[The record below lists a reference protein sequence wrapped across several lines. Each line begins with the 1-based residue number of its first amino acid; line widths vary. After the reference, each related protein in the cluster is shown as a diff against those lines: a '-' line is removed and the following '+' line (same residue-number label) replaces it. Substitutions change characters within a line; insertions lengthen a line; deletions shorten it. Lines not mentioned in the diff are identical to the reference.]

1 MSDPDL
7 RAGPTDESGEASGRT
22 VETSRTSA
30 EPSRGTFASNRVA
43 LAVAGLGVLLY
54 LLYTHIWL
62 IVPLAFV
69 GLPLLGYYGVKLR
82 QRWARV
88 LCWVAFAG
96 ILATAGVLIWLVMHI
111 SI

>member
-1 MSDPDL
+1 M
-7 RAGPTDESGEASGRT
+7 
-22 VETSRTSA
+22 
-30 EPSRGTFASNRVA
+30 
-43 LAVAGLGVLLY
+43 AGLGVLLY

-88 LCWVAFAG
+88 CAG
-96 ILATAGVLIWLVMHI
+96 LRLRGFWRLPEC
-111 SI
+111 